1 MCLFDE
7 GDSSMNQPIRR
18 KIWFEWI
25 NLVPV
30 AWFAMLQIH
39 FGVLILQTM
48 LYIQWISL
56 DIADK
61 RDAYIIDITN
71 NCNFQ
76 QDNIPE
82 PKKIIE
88 DRTAQGH

>member
-7 GDSSMNQPIRR
+7 GDSSMNQPIPR

-30 AWFAMLQIH
+30 AWFAVLQIN
-39 FGVLILQTM
+39 FGALILRTM

-61 RDAYIIDITN
+61 RDPYTYIISSITSN
-71 NCNFQ
+71 KTIYLN
-76 QDNIPE
+76 
-82 PKKIIE
+82 KKNHRRPDGATSLE
-88 DRTAQGH
+88 